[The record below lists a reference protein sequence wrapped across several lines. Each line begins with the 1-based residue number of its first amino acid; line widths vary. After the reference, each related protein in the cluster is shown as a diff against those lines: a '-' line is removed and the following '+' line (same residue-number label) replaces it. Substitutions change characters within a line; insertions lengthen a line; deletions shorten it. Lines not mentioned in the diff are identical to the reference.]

1 MNDNCEGMNMS
12 GGKKKPATKPTTY
25 VSIGSVQLQAG
36 FYLPSNSMAPVK
48 KKPDKKEGYAHF
60 DGETLTLRNY
70 QYSGAG
76 TKVGSVA
83 VGIDLSNATTEVIF
97 RGENLIEITGEVKAA
112 ALMINDGKTTIRGK
126 GTLSLHAQ
134 GGKECNFGMLGNGTV
149 QITSGTVCLQAM
161 VGEYTIGDE
170 GQRIYKADSY
180 AVKVGKLIARG
191 ARIRGDDR
199 DDEEKNER
207 TGINEM
213 NKNNET
219 EVIIDFPRAI
229 FWWWRKGC
237 LLQLLLMLLAL
248 IAIITAIWFIQNPE
262 IIDPD
267 YNILDVDENIEE
279 MPDEGDPVESTAG
292 GGSVVLNFSYDVM
305 VDLSSKK
312 ATLYFGL
319 PSNSNKD
326 AVLQLIVDDLLI
338 AQSGRLP
345 PGNQVKTM
353 TVQDS
358 AARRLKAGGYNGVL
372 RVLYYND
379 ETGERAI
386 LDTEIEVSITVT
398 D

>member
-1 MNDNCEGMNMS
+1 MRKNERR
-12 GGKKKPATKPTTY
+12 PATKQVAC
-25 VSIGSVQLQAG
+25 VSIGGVELQAG
-36 FYLPSNSMAPVK
+36 FYLPSYSTSLTK

-70 QYSGAG
+70 RYSGKG

-83 VGIDLSNATTEVIF
+83 VGIDLSNATTELVF
-97 RGENLIEITGEVKAA
+97 RGENVIEITGEEKSA

-126 GTLSLHAQ
+126 GTLTLHAQ
-134 GGKECNFGMLGNGTV
+134 GGKLCNFGMLGNGTV
-149 QITSGTVCLQAM
+149 QITSGTVCLQAL

-180 AVKVGKLIARG
+180 AVKVGKLIARL

-199 DDEEKNER
+199 DDEEKDER
-207 TGINEM
+207 TDINEM

-229 FWWWRKGC
+229 FWWWRRGC
-237 LLQLLLMLLAL
+237 LGQLLLGLLAL
-248 IAIITAIWFIQNPE
+248 LAILVTIWYIQTPE

-267 YNILDVDENIEE
+267 YNILEEDENLEE
-279 MPDEGDPVESTAG
+279 MPDEGDPVASTGG
-292 GGSVVLNFSYDVM
+292 GGSVVLNFSYDVA
-305 VDLSSKK
+305 VDLSDRQ
-312 ATLYFGL
+312 ATMYFGL

-326 AVLQLIVDDLLI
+326 AVLQLIVDDLLV

-345 PGNQVKTM
+345 PGNQVRTM
-353 TVQDS
+353 TVYDS
-358 AARRLKAGGYNGVL
+358 AAIRLRAGGYNGVL
-372 RVLYYND
+372 RVLYYDD

-386 LDTEIEVSITVT
+386 LDTEIEVSITVSG
-398 D
+398 